1 MTEIKEIRSAKIIAA
16 LRKNAR
22 SKLKDLAH
30 TTGEDIDELN
40 KFIRRETGKTINRFT
55 SLVNFSDLGFSI
67 RLMLVLSVSAKQKEA
82 IKRYLKSHQN
92 TNGIFLINNG
102 YDFFLDMFFRDVKE
116 AHIFCEELSSRYL
129 IYEKKEYFILQTVTE
144 QSFMANPNLLPC

>member
-1 MTEIKEIRSAKIIAA
+1 MTELKRIRSATFIAA

-22 SKLKDLAH
+22 AKLKDLAH

-40 KFIRRETGKTINRFT
+40 KFIRREMSTTITRFT
-55 SLVNFSDLGFSI
+55 SLVNFSDLGFPI
-67 RLMLVLSVSAKQKEA
+67 RLMLVLAVSSKQKEA
-82 IKRYLKSHQN
+82 MKRYLKSHQN

-102 YDFFLDMFFRDVKE
+102 YDFFLDMLFKDVKE
-116 AHIFCEELSSRYL
+116 AHTFCEELSSKYL

-144 QSFMANPNLLPC
+144 QSFMANPHLLPQ